1 MNSEK
6 IPTEEEAKI
15 ELETYEQIY
24 NRLKA
29 EAKKQMDQAL
39 EGGKKKLTA
48 EGRRFYIFPKLD
60 AAGLDTWDKVNAEA
74 LKVYNKT
81 SVLSKAMR
89 ESVTTLCVHLIREAE
104 KITNSKIMP
113 WTGFVKSTH

>member
-1 MNSEK
+1 MGKEA
-6 IPTEEEAKI
+6 EAKI

-24 NRLKA
+24 NKLKA
-29 EAKKQMDQAL
+29 EAKKQLDQAL

-48 EGRRFYIFPKLD
+48 EGRRFFIFPKLD

-81 SVLSKAMR
+81 STLSKAMR

-104 KITNSKIMP
+104 KLQTQK
-113 WTGFVKSTH
+113 

>member
-1 MNSEK
+1 MSQEK
-6 IPTEEEAKI
+6 IPTKEEAKI

-24 NRLKA
+24 NRLKV

-39 EGGKKKLTA
+39 AGGKKKLTA
-48 EGRRFYIFPKLD
+48 EGRRYFIFPKLD
-60 AAGLDTWDKVNAEA
+60 AAGLDTWDKVNTEA

-81 SVLSKAMR
+81 STLSKATR

-104 KITNSKIMP
+104 KLQTQK
-113 WTGFVKSTH
+113 